1 MRKIASFCVACLF
14 SGASLATS
22 NFSSSDGILLIPDV
36 NVNGSTFYDTVTL
49 KLNLSNGTFSV
60 LNAQPKSK
68 TVFDTPIGSY
78 TAEGYT
84 VDLLGCA
91 STGTN
96 EITCYSRVVNN
107 KAKRTLYAN
116 GGSFTGGGNTLAS
129 ILFDDLN
136 NAYKAA
142 SVTFSTES
150 SSNYV
155 SAAIAQGVPA
165 NVTLVFKGINIKA
178 KAISS
183 FQPAFLTTG
192 DANVHFEANF
202 RNIKF

>member
-1 MRKIASFCVACLF
+1 
-14 SGASLATS
+14 
-22 NFSSSDGILLIPDV
+22 
-36 NVNGSTFYDTVTL
+36 
-49 KLNLSNGTFSV
+49 
-60 LNAQPKSK
+60 
-68 TVFDTPIGSY
+68 
-78 TAEGYT
+78 
-84 VDLLGCA
+84 
-91 STGTN
+91 TN

-107 KAKRTLYAN
+107 KAKRTLHAN
-116 GGSFTGGGNTLAS
+116 GGSRANGNALVS

-136 NAYKAA
+136 NAYTAA

-165 NVTLVFKGINIKA
+165 NVTQVFKGINIKA

-183 FQPAFLTTG
+183 FQPGFYTPDTG
-192 DANVHFEANF
+192 VNFEANF

>member
-68 TVFDTPIGSY
+68 TVFDTPIDSY

-91 STGTN
+91 STGTD

-107 KAKRTLYAN
+107 KAKRTLCVH
-116 GGSFTGGGNTLAS
+116 GSSDCTGSAS

-150 SSNYV
+150 RDSYV
-155 SAAIAQGVPA
+155 SAVIAQGVPA
-165 NVTLVFKGINIKA
+165 NVTQVFKGINIKA
-178 KAISS
+178 KSISS
-183 FQPAFLTTG
+183 FQPAFYTG
-192 DANVHFEANF
+192 DTRVHFEANF